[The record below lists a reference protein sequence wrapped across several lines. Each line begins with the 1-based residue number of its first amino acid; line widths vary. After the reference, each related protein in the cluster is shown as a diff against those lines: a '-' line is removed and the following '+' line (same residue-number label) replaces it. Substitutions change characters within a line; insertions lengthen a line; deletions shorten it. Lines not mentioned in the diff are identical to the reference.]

1 MSIFVKGK
9 LGNLQL
15 QCLCRTGEVSLT
27 TLPSLLT
34 VVKTTATT
42 SSFEFLSSYARVRSA
57 ESQQQES
64 VQGFQGKMP
73 NSKFWIDGTALVRG
87 RPQQK
92 DRSPS
97 CKKCGSS
104 SSLIDRN
111 WCCHPIESGLIL
123 SSFSSCWI
131 DIIATISTLQILLL
145 NFGFK
150 M

>member
-1 MSIFVKGK
+1 MIREK

-15 QCLCRTGEVSLT
+15 QCLCRVGKVSLT

-34 VVKTTATT
+34 VVKATATIS
-42 SSFEFLSSYARVRSA
+42 SSFEFLSSYARVTSA
-57 ESQQQES
+57 VSQQQES
-64 VQGFQGKMP
+64 VQGFQGKVP
-73 NSKFWIDGTALVRG
+73 NSKFWIDSTALVRG

-92 DRSPS
+92 DRPPS

-123 SSFSSCWI
+123 SSFSSRWI
-131 DIIATISTLQILLL
+131 DIIATVSTIYIADLAS
-145 NFGFK
+145 
-150 M
+150 